1 MDRRRALTLIGGVGL
16 TGVAGCVGDD
26 GGIDATASAATIPK
40 GQRQGY
46 EADGPEAIEINETIE
61 VSGVSRDV
69 SVSTWSVTY
78 SAPADQTAMFLFSTP
93 NVEALG
99 VSVNPL
105 ARLSGADLI
114 VRLLNEG
121 LGRAGED
128 MAVEGVEQET
138 ELTAAVLGEERTIPV
153 FSATLDTGSSGSA
166 SGIEGE
172 QNGEVEIRLYLLSI
186 THEEDVLLAVGFHPE
201 SVSASDDITSLMGSI
216 EHPVE
221 VDAESTTIS
230 SSQ

>member
-1 MDRRRALTLIGGVGL
+1 MPPRRQRR
-16 TGVAGCVGDD
+16 
-26 GGIDATASAATIPK
+26 SRK

-166 SGIEGE
+166 SGIEGDRT
-172 QNGEVEIRLYLLSI
+172 VRSRFDSISSRLPTRKTSCWQ
-186 THEEDVLLAVGFHPE
+186 
-201 SVSASDDITSLMGSI
+201 SASIPSRCRPVTTSRRL
-216 EHPVE
+216 
-221 VDAESTTIS
+221 
-230 SSQ
+230 